1 LIGIEKRPR
10 PSRPCAENREENRD
24 RPRFSRFSGGTGDTG
39 TGQTLENVVCPCFT
53 SSPCFSS
60 YEEAR
65 RLAFGRER
73 AWHDEAQ
80 FLLEAREEGRKEG
93 RDDAL
98 HQTATNLIRNTGLDN
113 ASIAAVTA
121 LDIGE
126 IAALRGDV

>member
-1 LIGIEKRPR
+1 MRGKPGGKPGQTTFFPFFRG
-10 PSRPCAENREENRD
+10 NRGYRD
-24 RPRFSRFSGGTGDTG
+24 RANTRKRGLSLFF
-39 TGQTLENVVCPCFT
+39 LLVC
-53 SSPCFSS
+53 PCFSS